1 MEQEFKKMTI
11 KGQKSAILLVR
22 ALLNSPEQFDYIK
35 KTYLK
40 KCHGSWQLKD
50 KLSVMLD
57 TPKSR
62 LTKHEKNY
70 LLKQDKLLSL
80 NNIKWV
86 AGSVAI
92 AGLVLIIGILIGFW
106 AAKIGG
112 VI

>member
-1 MEQEFKKMTI
+1 MEQEFNKMTI

-35 KTYLK
+35 DTYLK

-57 TPKSR
+57 PH
-62 LTKHEKNY
+62 TKHEVNY
-70 LLKQDKLLSL
+70 LSKIDKKLSL
-80 NNIKWV
+80 NNINKVLLSVAVASGFTV
-86 AGSVAI
+86 AGMGIAI
-92 AGLVLIIGILIGFW
+92 VIL
-106 AAKIGG
+106 KIGG